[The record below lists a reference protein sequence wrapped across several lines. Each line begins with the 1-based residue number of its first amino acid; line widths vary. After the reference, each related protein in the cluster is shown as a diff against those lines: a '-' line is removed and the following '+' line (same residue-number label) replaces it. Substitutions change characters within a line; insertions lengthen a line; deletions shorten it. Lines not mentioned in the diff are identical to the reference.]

1 MSRTRWITLWL
12 MITFIALN
20 LARLLLGVLS

>member
-1 MSRTRWITLWL
+1 MSRTRWIVLWL
-12 MITFIALN
+12 TLATVALN